1 MKKPIV
7 LVIMD
12 GVGRGDG
19 GPGDAVKQ
27 ANTPTLDKLMATC
40 PMTWLKAHGT
50 AVGLPTDD
58 DMGNSEV
65 GHNALGCGQI
75 YSQGA
80 KLVQESIETGS
91 LYQSK
96 TWVDLTDNCL
106 QNGKA
111 LVDLGNENGKVVVLD
126 ADLAGATMTKYF
138 RDAYPQR
145 FFDCGIAEADMMN
158 IAAGLSTMGL
168 VPFCSTFAM
177 FGAGRAY
184 EQIRNSI
191 AYPRF
196 NVKICCSHA
205 GVSVGEDGGSHQAI
219 EDIGLMRLIP
229 GMTVIVPA
237 DAKEARK
244 ATLALAEFRGPAYM
258 RLARL
263 ATPVFEEDYPFQI
276 GKANVLREGTDA
288 AVFACGLM
296 VSETLAA
303 ARLLEAQGIHIAVI
317 NVHTIKPIDA
327 ACVTQWA
334 EKCGNVVTVEEHS
347 VIGGL
352 GDAVADVLMG
362 KVSCKFRKIGVN
374 DQFGQ
379 SGKAA
384 DVLREYGLTA
394 DQIAVKIKEAL

>member
-1 MKKPIV
+1 MADVKK
-7 LVIMD
+7 MATRE
-12 GVGRGDG
+12 GYGRGL
-19 GPGDAVKQ
+19 V
-27 ANTPTLDKLMATC
+27 
-40 PMTWLKAHGT
+40 
-50 AVGLPTDD
+50 
-58 DMGNSEV
+58 
-65 GHNALGCGQI
+65 ALGAEHEDI
-75 YSQGA
+75 
-80 KLVQESIETGS
+80 
-91 LYQSK
+91 
-96 TWVDLTDNCL
+96 
-106 QNGKA
+106 
-111 LVDLGNENGKVVVLD
+111 VVLD
-126 ADLAGATMTKYF
+126 ADLAGATMTKHF
-138 RDAYPQR
+138 KAAYPQR

-191 AYPRF
+191 AYPKF

-237 DAKEARK
+237 DANEAKK
-244 ATLALAEFRGPAYM
+244 ATFALAEFQGPAYM

-263 ATPVFEEDYPFQI
+263 ATPVFEEDYPFEI
-276 GKANVLREGTDA
+276 GKANVLREGKDA

-296 VSETLAA
+296 VNEA
-303 ARLLEAQGIHIAVI
+303 LEAAKLLSAEGIEISVI

-327 ACVTQWA
+327 ECVTKYA
-334 EKCGNVVTVEEHS
+334 EKCGNVITVEEHS

-362 KVSCKFRKIGVN
+362 KVCCKFRKIGVN
-374 DQFGQ
+374 DRFGQ

-394 DQIAVKIKEAL
+394 DQIAAKIKETL

>member
-1 MKKPIV
+1 MSEKI
-7 LVIMD
+7 
-12 GVGRGDG
+12 
-19 GPGDAVKQ
+19 
-27 ANTPTLDKLMATC
+27 ATRE
-40 PMTWLKAHGT
+40 A
-50 AVGLPTDD
+50 
-58 DMGNSEV
+58 
-65 GHNALGCGQI
+65 
-75 YSQGA
+75 Y
-80 KLVQESIETGS
+80 
-91 LYQSK
+91 
-96 TWVDLTDNCL
+96 
-106 QNGKA
+106 GKA
-111 LVDLGNENGKVVVLD
+111 LVELGEQNEKVVVLD

-138 RDAYPQR
+138 KAAHPDR
-145 FFDCGIAEADMMN
+145 FFDCGIAEANMMN
-158 IAAGLSTMGL
+158 IGAGLSTMGL
-168 VPFCSTFAM
+168 IPFCSTFAM

-191 AYPRF
+191 AYPKF

-205 GVSVGEDGGSHQAI
+205 GVSVGEDGGSHQSV
-219 EDIGLMRLIP
+219 EDIGLMRLVP
-229 GMTVIVPA
+229 AMTVIVPA

-244 ATLALAEFRGPAYM
+244 AVFALAEFQGPAYM

-263 ATPVFEEDYPFQI
+263 ATPVFEEDYPFEI
-276 GKANVLREGTDA
+276 GKANVMREGKDA

-296 VSETLAA
+296 VNEALEAANLLAA
-303 ARLLEAQGIHIAVI
+303 EGVEISVI

-327 ACVTQWA
+327 ACVTEYA

-362 KVSCKFRKIGVN
+362 KVNCKFRKIGIN

-394 DQIAVKIKEAL
+394 DQIAERIKETL

>member
-1 MKKPIV
+1 MSEKI
-7 LVIMD
+7 
-12 GVGRGDG
+12 
-19 GPGDAVKQ
+19 
-27 ANTPTLDKLMATC
+27 ATRE
-40 PMTWLKAHGT
+40 A
-50 AVGLPTDD
+50 
-58 DMGNSEV
+58 
-65 GHNALGCGQI
+65 
-75 YSQGA
+75 Y
-80 KLVQESIETGS
+80 
-91 LYQSK
+91 
-96 TWVDLTDNCL
+96 
-106 QNGKA
+106 GKA
-111 LVDLGNENGKVVVLD
+111 LVDLGNQNDKVVVLD

-138 RDAYPQR
+138 KAAHPDR
-145 FFDCGIAEADMMN
+145 FYDCGIAEANMMN
-158 IAAGLSTMGL
+158 IGAGLSTMGL
-168 VPFCSTFAM
+168 IPFCSTFAM

-191 AYPRF
+191 AYPKF

-205 GVSVGEDGGSHQAI
+205 GVSVGEDGGSHQSI
-219 EDIGLMRLIP
+219 EDIGLMRMIP

-237 DAKEARK
+237 DANEARK
-244 ATLALAEFRGPAYM
+244 ATFALAEFQGPVYM

-276 GKANVLREGTDA
+276 GKANVLREGKDA

-296 VSETLAA
+296 VNEA
-303 ARLLEAQGIHIAVI
+303 LEAAKLLSAEGIEISVI

-327 ACVTQWA
+327 ACVTEYAQ
-334 EKCGNVVTVEEHS
+334 KCGNVVTVEEHS

-362 KVSCKFRKIGVN
+362 KVCCKFRKIGVN

-394 DQIAVKIKEAL
+394 DQIAARIKETL

>member
-1 MKKPIV
+1 MSEKI
-7 LVIMD
+7 
-12 GVGRGDG
+12 
-19 GPGDAVKQ
+19 
-27 ANTPTLDKLMATC
+27 ATRE
-40 PMTWLKAHGT
+40 A
-50 AVGLPTDD
+50 
-58 DMGNSEV
+58 
-65 GHNALGCGQI
+65 
-75 YSQGA
+75 Y
-80 KLVQESIETGS
+80 
-91 LYQSK
+91 
-96 TWVDLTDNCL
+96 
-106 QNGKA
+106 GKA
-111 LVDLGNENGKVVVLD
+111 LVELGEQNEKVVVLD

-138 RDAYPQR
+138 KAAHPDR
-145 FFDCGIAEADMMN
+145 FFDCGIAEANMMN
-158 IAAGLSTMGL
+158 IGAGLSTMGL
-168 VPFCSTFAM
+168 IPFCSTFAM

-191 AYPRF
+191 AYPKF

-205 GVSVGEDGGSHQAI
+205 GVSVGEDGGSHQSV
-219 EDIGLMRLIP
+219 EDIGLMRLVP

-244 ATLALAEFRGPAYM
+244 AVFALAEFQGPAYM

-263 ATPVFEEDYPFQI
+263 ATPVFEEDYPFEI
-276 GKANVLREGTDA
+276 GKANVMREGKDA

-296 VSETLAA
+296 VNEALEAAKLLAA
-303 ARLLEAQGIHIAVI
+303 EGVEISVI

-327 ACVTQWA
+327 ECVTKYA

-362 KVSCKFRKIGVN
+362 KVNCKFRKIGIN

-394 DQIAVKIKEAL
+394 DQIAEKIRETL

>member
-1 MKKPIV
+1 MSEKI
-7 LVIMD
+7 
-12 GVGRGDG
+12 
-19 GPGDAVKQ
+19 
-27 ANTPTLDKLMATC
+27 ATRE
-40 PMTWLKAHGT
+40 A
-50 AVGLPTDD
+50 
-58 DMGNSEV
+58 
-65 GHNALGCGQI
+65 
-75 YSQGA
+75 Y
-80 KLVQESIETGS
+80 
-91 LYQSK
+91 
-96 TWVDLTDNCL
+96 
-106 QNGKA
+106 GKA
-111 LVDLGNENGKVVVLD
+111 LVELGTANEQVVVLD
-126 ADLAGATMTKYF
+126 ADLAGATMTKHF
-138 RDAYPQR
+138 KAAYPQR

-191 AYPRF
+191 AYPKF

-263 ATPVFEEDYPFQI
+263 ATPVFEEDYPFEI

-334 EKCGNVVTVEEHS
+334 EKCGNVVAVEEHS

-394 DQIAVKIKEAL
+394 DQIADRIRETL

>member
-1 MKKPIV
+1 MSEKI
-7 LVIMD
+7 
-12 GVGRGDG
+12 
-19 GPGDAVKQ
+19 
-27 ANTPTLDKLMATC
+27 ATRE
-40 PMTWLKAHGT
+40 A
-50 AVGLPTDD
+50 
-58 DMGNSEV
+58 
-65 GHNALGCGQI
+65 
-75 YSQGA
+75 Y
-80 KLVQESIETGS
+80 
-91 LYQSK
+91 
-96 TWVDLTDNCL
+96 
-106 QNGKA
+106 GKA
-111 LVDLGNENGKVVVLD
+111 LVELGEQNKNVVVLD

-138 RDAYPQR
+138 KAAHPDR
-145 FFDCGIAEADMMN
+145 FFDCGIAEANMMN
-158 IAAGLSTMGL
+158 IGAGLSTMGL
-168 VPFCSTFAM
+168 IPFCSTFAM

-191 AYPRF
+191 AYPKF

-205 GVSVGEDGGSHQAI
+205 GVSVGEDGGSHQSI

-237 DAKEARK
+237 DANEARK
-244 ATLALAEFRGPAYM
+244 ATFALAEFRGPAYM

-263 ATPVFEEDYPFQI
+263 ATPVFEEDYPFEI
-276 GKANVLREGTDA
+276 GKANVLREGKDV

-296 VSETLAA
+296 VNETLEA
-303 ARLLEAQGIHIAVI
+303 ARMLAAEGIEISVI

-327 ACVTQWA
+327 PCVTEYAQ
-334 EKCGNVVTVEEHS
+334 KCGNVVTVEEHS

-362 KVSCKFRKIGVN
+362 KVCCKFRKIGVN

-394 DQIAVKIKEAL
+394 DQIAAKIKEAL

>member
-1 MKKPIV
+1 M
-7 LVIMD
+7 
-12 GVGRGDG
+12 
-19 GPGDAVKQ
+19 
-27 ANTPTLDKLMATC
+27 
-40 PMTWLKAHGT
+40 
-50 AVGLPTDD
+50 
-58 DMGNSEV
+58 SEKI
-65 GHNALGCGQI
+65 APREA
-75 YSQGA
+75 Y
-80 KLVQESIETGS
+80 
-91 LYQSK
+91 
-96 TWVDLTDNCL
+96 
-106 QNGKA
+106 GKA
-111 LVDLGNENGKVVVLD
+111 LVDLGNQNDKVVVLD

-138 RDAYPQR
+138 KAAHPDR
-145 FFDCGIAEADMMN
+145 FFDCGIAEANMMN
-158 IAAGLSTMGL
+158 IGAGLSTMGL
-168 VPFCSTFAM
+168 IPFCSTFAM

-205 GVSVGEDGGSHQAI
+205 GVSVGEDGGSHQSI

-237 DAKEARK
+237 DANEARK
-244 ATLALAEFRGPAYM
+244 ATFALAEFQGPAYM

-263 ATPVFEEDYPFQI
+263 ATPVFEEDYPFEI
-276 GKANVLREGTDA
+276 GKANVLREGKDV

-296 VSETLAA
+296 VNEA
-303 ARLLEAQGIHIAVI
+303 LEAAKLLSAEGIEISVI

-327 ACVTQWA
+327 ACVTEYAQ
-334 EKCGNVVTVEEHS
+334 KCGNVVTVEEHS

-362 KVSCKFRKIGVN
+362 KVCCKFRKIGVN

-394 DQIAVKIKEAL
+394 DQIAARIKEAL

>member
-1 MKKPIV
+1 MSEKI
-7 LVIMD
+7 
-12 GVGRGDG
+12 
-19 GPGDAVKQ
+19 
-27 ANTPTLDKLMATC
+27 ATRE
-40 PMTWLKAHGT
+40 A
-50 AVGLPTDD
+50 
-58 DMGNSEV
+58 
-65 GHNALGCGQI
+65 
-75 YSQGA
+75 Y
-80 KLVQESIETGS
+80 
-91 LYQSK
+91 
-96 TWVDLTDNCL
+96 
-106 QNGKA
+106 GKA
-111 LVDLGNENGKVVVLD
+111 LVELGEQNKKVVVLD

-138 RDAYPQR
+138 KAAHPDR
-145 FFDCGIAEADMMN
+145 FFDCGIAEANMMN
-158 IAAGLSTMGL
+158 IGAGLSTMGL
-168 VPFCSTFAM
+168 IPFCSTFAM

-191 AYPRF
+191 AYPKF

-219 EDIGLMRLIP
+219 EDIALMRVIP

-244 ATLALAEFRGPAYM
+244 ATFALADFHGPAYM

-263 ATPVFEEDYPFQI
+263 ATPVFEEDSPFEI
-276 GKANVLREGTDA
+276 GKANVLREGKDA

-296 VSETLAA
+296 VNEALEAAKLLAA
-303 ARLLEAQGIHIAVI
+303 EGIEISVI

-327 ACVTQWA
+327 ECVTKYA

-362 KVSCKFRKIGVN
+362 KVCCKFRKIGVN

-394 DQIAVKIKEAL
+394 DQIAAKIKETL

>member
-1 MKKPIV
+1 MSEKI
-7 LVIMD
+7 
-12 GVGRGDG
+12 
-19 GPGDAVKQ
+19 
-27 ANTPTLDKLMATC
+27 ATRE
-40 PMTWLKAHGT
+40 A
-50 AVGLPTDD
+50 
-58 DMGNSEV
+58 
-65 GHNALGCGQI
+65 
-75 YSQGA
+75 Y
-80 KLVQESIETGS
+80 
-91 LYQSK
+91 
-96 TWVDLTDNCL
+96 
-106 QNGKA
+106 GKA
-111 LVDLGNENGKVVVLD
+111 LVELGEQNKNVVVLD

-138 RDAYPQR
+138 KAAHPER
-145 FFDCGIAEADMMN
+145 FFDCGIAEANMMN
-158 IAAGLSTMGL
+158 IGAGLSTMGL

-184 EQIRNSI
+184 EQIRNTI

-237 DAKEARK
+237 DANEAKK
-244 ATLALAEFRGPAYM
+244 ATFALAEFQGPAYM

-263 ATPVFEEDYPFQI
+263 ATPVFEEDYPFEI
-276 GKANVLREGTDA
+276 GKANVLREGKDA

-296 VSETLAA
+296 VNEALEAAKLLAA
-303 ARLLEAQGIHIAVI
+303 EGIEISVI

-327 ACVTQWA
+327 ECVTKYA

-362 KVSCKFRKIGVN
+362 KVCCKFRKIGVTISSVN
-374 DQFGQ
+374 PARPPTCCGN
-379 SGKAA
+379 
-384 DVLREYGLTA
+384 TA
-394 DQIAVKIKEAL
+394 

>member
-1 MKKPIV
+1 MSEKI
-7 LVIMD
+7 
-12 GVGRGDG
+12 
-19 GPGDAVKQ
+19 
-27 ANTPTLDKLMATC
+27 ATRE
-40 PMTWLKAHGT
+40 A
-50 AVGLPTDD
+50 
-58 DMGNSEV
+58 
-65 GHNALGCGQI
+65 
-75 YSQGA
+75 Y
-80 KLVQESIETGS
+80 
-91 LYQSK
+91 
-96 TWVDLTDNCL
+96 
-106 QNGKA
+106 GKA
-111 LVDLGNENGKVVVLD
+111 LVELGEQNKKVVVLD

-138 RDAYPQR
+138 KAAHPDR
-145 FFDCGIAEADMMN
+145 FFDCGIAEANMMN
-158 IAAGLSTMGL
+158 IGAGLSTMGL
-168 VPFCSTFAM
+168 IPFCSTFAM

-191 AYPRF
+191 AYPKF

-219 EDIGLMRLIP
+219 EDIALMRVIP

-244 ATLALAEFRGPAYM
+244 ATFALADFHGPAYM

-263 ATPVFEEDYPFQI
+263 ATPVFEEDSPFEI
-276 GKANVLREGTDA
+276 GKANVLREGKDA
-288 AVFACGLM
+288 AVFACGMM
-296 VSETLAA
+296 VNEALEAAKLLAA
-303 ARLLEAQGIHIAVI
+303 EGIEISVI

-327 ACVTQWA
+327 ECVTKYA

-362 KVSCKFRKIGVN
+362 KVCCKFRKIGVN

-394 DQIAVKIKEAL
+394 GQIAVKIKETL

>member
-1 MKKPIV
+1 MSEKI
-7 LVIMD
+7 
-12 GVGRGDG
+12 
-19 GPGDAVKQ
+19 
-27 ANTPTLDKLMATC
+27 ATRE
-40 PMTWLKAHGT
+40 A
-50 AVGLPTDD
+50 
-58 DMGNSEV
+58 
-65 GHNALGCGQI
+65 
-75 YSQGA
+75 Y
-80 KLVQESIETGS
+80 
-91 LYQSK
+91 
-96 TWVDLTDNCL
+96 
-106 QNGKA
+106 GKA
-111 LVDLGNENGKVVVLD
+111 LVELGEQNKKVVVLD

-138 RDAYPQR
+138 KAAHPDR
-145 FFDCGIAEADMMN
+145 FFDCGIAEANMMN
-158 IAAGLSTMGL
+158 IGAGLSTMGL

-191 AYPRF
+191 AYPKF

-244 ATLALAEFRGPAYM
+244 ATFALADFQGPAYM

-263 ATPVFEEDYPFQI
+263 ATPVFEEDYPFEI
-276 GKANVLREGTDA
+276 GKANVLREGKDVA
-288 AVFACGLM
+288 IFATGLM
-296 VSETLAA
+296 VSESLAA
-303 ARLLEAQGIHIAVI
+303 AEKLAKEGIDAAVI
-317 NVHTIKPIDA
+317 NIHTIKPIDA
-327 ACVTQWA
+327 ACVTEWA
-334 EKCGNVVTVEEHS
+334 EKCGKVITVEEHS

-362 KVSCKFRKIGVN
+362 KVNCKFHKIGVN
-374 DQFGQ
+374 DRFGQ

-394 DQIAVKIKEAL
+394 DQIAETVKANI